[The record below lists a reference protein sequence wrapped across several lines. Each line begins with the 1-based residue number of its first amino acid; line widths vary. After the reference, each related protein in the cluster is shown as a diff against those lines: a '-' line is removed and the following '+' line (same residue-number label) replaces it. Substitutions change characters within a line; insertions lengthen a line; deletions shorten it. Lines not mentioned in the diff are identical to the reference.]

1 MIQKLRAALI
11 VVLAPLAVYAGSQFF
26 VGASVA
32 ALCPYYMPQP
42 AQQPTQPQPAYERVV
57 I

>member
-1 MIQKLRAALI
+1 MIKKLLAALI

-32 ALCPYYMPQP
+32 LCPYYMPLP